1 MLTCFMLVLLAM
13 FMVVVVSIY
22 LLRAVAEQTVIN
34 FKTFKYSEL
43 VRVRPIQP
51 SSSDAH
57 MQIRPVIYKTG
68 PMEVAELPQS
78 LVDLFRATEA
88 TNPEYRIEY
97 FSDMRCQMFVE
108 AERPDMLRSYL
119 SLVPGAFRT
128 DVFRYCVL
136 HKHGG
141 VYSDLTQ
148 QFAVTL
154 DELVGRSV
162 DELVVVKDFSF
173 NNRRC
178 NWPGIQ
184 ISFLAARSNLKVFE
198 VALKMIKARVKAR
211 DYGCGALDVTGPRL
225 FRRALEQSRQ
235 KYRLELEQTNDNF
248 LVYMRPGDRAGEIA
262 VRTKLPDH
270 DAILG
275 KTSANSYVEQY
286 NRGIVYSGDAESY

>member
-1 MLTCFMLVLLAM
+1 MLVLLAM
-13 FMVVVVSIY
+13 LMVVVVCVY
-22 LLRAVAEQTVIN
+22 LLRAVDEQIAIN
-34 FKTFKYSEL
+34 LKTFRYSEL
-43 VRVRPIQP
+43 VRIRPIQP
-51 SSSDAH
+51 SSSNEH
-57 MQIRPVIYKTG
+57 MQIRPVLYKTG

-78 LVDLFRATEA
+78 VVDLFRATEV
-88 TNPEYRIEY
+88 TNPNYRIEY
-97 FSDMRCQMFVE
+97 FSDMRCQMFIE
-108 AERPDMLRSYL
+108 AEHPDMLRSYL
-119 SLVPGAFRT
+119 SLVPGAFKA

-154 DELVGRSV
+154 DELVGRGV

-173 NNRRC
+173 TNRRC
-178 NWPGIQ
+178 NWSGIQ
-184 ISFLAARSNLKVFE
+184 TSFLAARPNLKVFE
-198 VALKMIKARVKAR
+198 IALNMINARVKAR
-211 DYGCGALDVTGPRL
+211 DYGCDVLDVTGPKL

-235 KYRLELEQTNDNF
+235 QYRLELEQTNDNL

-275 KTSANSYVEQY
+275 NTNENSYVELY
-286 NRGIVYSGDAESY
+286 NRGSVYSGDAEAS